1 MYTMYIIGGTFSES
15 LIDPLPIPADDM
27 ILNYDPDSATF
38 QKVSIKTQGP
48 SDTIPNNMVHHSMF
62 RLDKVNLGI
71 IWYDFE
77 AKSEANPSNTTH
89 RNMRLTIYNIGSH
102 CWKDVSLVG

>member
-1 MYTMYIIGGTFSES
+1 
-15 LIDPLPIPADDM
+15 
-27 ILNYDPDSATF
+27 
-38 QKVSIKTQGP
+38 
-48 SDTIPNNMVHHSMF
+48 MF

-77 AKSEANPSNTTH
+77 AKSEAKPSNITH

-102 CWKDVSLVG
+102 CWKDVTLVGKEVLMYRLGMTILPLYNE